1 MYDYYQY
8 LTQLTRNDN
17 NITYNLTTYDDIQ
30 IYPQFFLRDKKI
42 LFIFA

>member
-30 IYPQFFLRDKKI
+30 IYSQFFLRDKKI